1 MQKVKPNEQLK
12 RNTLYW
18 KWLVASGIKGHNQ
31 SNKKVNFISQWS
43 VLHQLINH
51 CVASPLISYFTM
63 AIGQDNREREGSEDK
78 TVGEGETTN
87 SDVSNKRRH
96 SGRAATDV
104 TENSLSL
111 PRAQHQYIIQDLYC
125 CSTRLL

>member
-1 MQKVKPNEQLK
+1 
-12 RNTLYW
+12 
-18 KWLVASGIKGHNQ
+18 
-31 SNKKVNFISQWS
+31 
-43 VLHQLINH
+43 
-51 CVASPLISYFTM
+51 M

-87 SDVSNKRRH
+87 SDVSNRRRH

-111 PRAQHQYIIQDLYC
+111 PRGTASIYYTGLI
-125 CSTRLL
+125 LLFH